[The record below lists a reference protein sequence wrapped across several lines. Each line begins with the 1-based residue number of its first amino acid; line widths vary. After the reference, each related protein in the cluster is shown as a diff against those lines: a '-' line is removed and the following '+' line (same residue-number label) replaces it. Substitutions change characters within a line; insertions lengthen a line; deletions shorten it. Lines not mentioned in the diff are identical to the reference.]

1 MKVVLSVDTIRFPL
15 TGIGRYTYELAR
27 GLQRAELDGL
37 LFMHGLRLD
46 AELPGPPSAPAH
58 VGAAGLAAAL
68 RARAMDAAKKSRI
81 VAAVH
86 GRLLPW
92 QKGRVL
98 AGREDWVYHGPSF
111 YLPSFSGPSV
121 TTIHD
126 LSIYLWPETHPPER
140 VRYMRHQIDR
150 TLRQAD
156 FLITDT
162 EYTRREVA
170 HYFNWPLERIR
181 AVHLAS
187 APEFKPH
194 SDEQLHPFLQPLGLK
209 SGGYVLFTSTIEPR
223 KNLQLLLQAY
233 GRLPP
238 SLRQRWPLVVSGYRG
253 WASADLHQQM
263 DAARRAGW
271 LIYLGFVDAAV
282 LPPLMAGARLF
293 VYPSLYEGFGLP
305 VLEAMA
311 SGVPVICSNA
321 STLPEVAGGAA
332 ALHAPDD
339 VEGLCALL
347 QRGLEDDN
355 WCAAARSAGLARA
368 AQFSWQ
374 RCVSETLEVYTAVR
388 QAR

>member
-1 MKVVLSVDTIRFPL
+1 MKVILSVDTIRFPL

-27 GLQRAELDGL
+27 GLEQAGLEEL
-37 LFMHGLRLD
+37 LFMNGLRLGR
-46 AELPGPPSAPAH
+46 ELPSTPDSPVHDGTER
-58 VGAAGLAAAL
+58 LAAVL
-68 RARAMDAAKKSRI
+68 RTRAFEAAKKSRI
-81 VAAVH
+81 VGAIH

-92 QKGRVL
+92 QKGRAL

-111 YLPSFSGPSV
+111 YLPTFSGPSV

-150 TLRQAD
+150 TLKQAD

-170 HYFNWPLERIR
+170 DYFNWPLERIR

-187 APEFKPH
+187 APEFRPR
-194 SDEQLHPFLQPLGLK
+194 SDEQLYPFLQPLGLEP
-209 SGGYVLFTSTIEPR
+209 GGYVLFASTIEPR
-223 KNLQLLLQAY
+223 KNLQLLLNAY

-238 SLRQRWPLVVSGYRG
+238 ALRQRWPLVVSGYRG

-263 DAARRAGW
+263 DAAQRAGW
-271 LIYLGFVDAAV
+271 LTYLGFVDAAV

-321 STLPEVAGGAA
+321 STLPEVAGEAA

-339 VEGLCALL
+339 IDGLCMLL
-347 QRGLEDDN
+347 QQGLEDDA
-355 WCAAARSAGLARA
+355 WCATARAAGLARA

-374 RCVSETLEVYTAVR
+374 RCVSETLEVYAAAR